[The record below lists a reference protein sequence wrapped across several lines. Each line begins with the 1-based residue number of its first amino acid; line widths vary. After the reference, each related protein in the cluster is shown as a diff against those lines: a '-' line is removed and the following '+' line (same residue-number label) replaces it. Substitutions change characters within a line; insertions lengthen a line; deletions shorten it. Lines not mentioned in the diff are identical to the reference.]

1 MVLSFI
7 SESRVAARAGTL
19 IFTLALTALTQSDS
33 EWQRAQSALKRGS
46 YAEAE
51 TGFRKFLEAS
61 PSVAE
66 GHVNLGLALHLQ
78 TKHQE
83 AIRSFRRAIELQPQL
98 GHAYLFLGIDLF
110 SLNDTTGA
118 ISALQQ
124 YVKMVPRDPQGHYYL
139 GLCFASRGQT
149 GEAMSALE
157 TATQLAPRDVDML
170 YHLAQTYIAQANT
183 IVQRV
188 AEYDPNLSLLKKWEQ
203 MQNAEMGE
211 AIRQSPVAGADKA
224 TLQSVR
230 GRLGRTPPDVEAEQ
244 LAAAAYANLYL
255 QTTRRFVVLEP
266 TSFRVHQLLAG
277 YYEKTRQT
285 DKAIEELQLIIR
297 QNVRVR
303 GVHFALGSIYKDQH
317 RPELAA
323 EEFQQELKVASPEP
337 ETRVHLAQAYIS
349 MQRPQDA
356 FIELEIARK
365 QLGEQNGNYWRTL
378 GKAYTAVGKHEDSVV
393 SYEKALA
400 IGPSDRALL
409 YLLGQAYRR
418 VGKMD
423 LARKMLAA
431 SSEAAKAEQA
441 REQSRTER
449 AIRGEQKVRN
459 EQ

>member
-1 MVLSFI
+1 MASSFT
-7 SESRVAARAGTL
+7 SERWAAARAAAL
-19 IFTLALTALTQSDS
+19 LLTLAATALTQSDPD
-33 EWQRAQSALKRGS
+33 WQRAQSALKRGS

-51 TGFRKFLEAS
+51 AGFRKFLEGS

-78 TKHQE
+78 TKHQQ
-83 AIRSFRRAIELQPQL
+83 AIQSFRRAIELQPQL

-118 ISALQQ
+118 ITSLKR
-124 YVKMVPRDPQGHYYL
+124 YVKMAPQDPQGHYYL

-149 GEAMSALE
+149 SEAMAALE
-157 TATQLAPRDVDML
+157 TATDLAPRDVDML

-188 AEYDPNLSLLKKWEQ
+188 AQHDPSLALLKNWEQ
-203 MQNAEMGE
+203 MQQGEMGQ
-211 AIRQSPVAGADKA
+211 AIRQSPVAGADKT

-230 GRLGRTPPDVEAEQ
+230 GRLGRTPPDVQAEQ

-255 QTTRRFVVLEP
+255 QTTRRFVALDP
-266 TSFRVHQLLAG
+266 GSFRVHQLLAA
-277 YYEKTRQT
+277 YYEKTGQT
-285 DKAIEELQLIIR
+285 DKAIEELQLIVK
-297 QNVRVR
+297 QNVKAR
-303 GVHFALGSIYKDQH
+303 GIHFALGSIYKDQH
-317 RPELAA
+317 KPELAA
-323 EEFQQELKVASPEP
+323 EEFQRELKVASPEP
-337 ETRVHLAQAYIS
+337 ETRVHLAQAYLS
-349 MQRPQDA
+349 LQQPKEA
-356 FIELEIARK
+356 FAELEIARQ
-365 QLGEQNGNYWRTL
+365 QLGDNNGNYWRTL
-378 GKAYTAVGKHEDSVV
+378 GKAYTVVERHEDSVR

-409 YLLGQAYRR
+409 YLLGQAYKR

-431 SSEAAKAEQA
+431 SSEAAKAEQV

-449 AIRGEQKVRN
+449 AIRSQQKERT
-459 EQ
+459 EP